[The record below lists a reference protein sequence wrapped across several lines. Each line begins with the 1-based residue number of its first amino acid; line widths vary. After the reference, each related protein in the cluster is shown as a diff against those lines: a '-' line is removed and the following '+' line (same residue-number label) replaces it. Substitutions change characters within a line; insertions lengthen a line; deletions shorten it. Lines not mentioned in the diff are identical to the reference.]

1 MTKKE
6 IKAFHDHYKI
16 TAIARRVP
24 KEKIVKV
31 AKALHDGGIR
41 LLEITF
47 DQASPSC
54 IEDTCD
60 SIRMVREEMGSRM
73 LVGAGTVLTIEQ
85 ARAAC
90 EAGAAFILAPST
102 DPDVIKVA
110 NALGMVTFPGA
121 MTPTEILTAYAAG
134 ADYVK
139 VFPADTLGLSYLKAI
154 MGPISH
160 VPLTAVGGVDEKNL
174 KDFLALG
181 VKGVGVGSNI
191 VKKSLIEKDDYAG
204 LTRLAK
210 AYTSQIE

>member
-1 MTKKE
+1 MTKQE
-6 IKAFHDHYKI
+6 AIAFHDHYKI
-16 TAIARRVP
+16 TAIARKVP

-31 AKALHDGGIR
+31 AKALYDGGIR

-47 DQASPSC
+47 DQASPTC
-54 IEDTCD
+54 VEDTCD
-60 SIRMVREEMGSRM
+60 SIRMVRDEMGTRM

-85 ARAAC
+85 ARAAR
-90 EAGAAFILAPST
+90 EAGASFILAPST

-121 MTPTEILTAYAAG
+121 LTPTEIVTAWQAG

-139 VFPADTLGLSYLKAI
+139 VFPADTLGLSYFKAI

-160 VPLTAVGGVDEKNL
+160 VNLTAVGGVDENNL

-181 VKGVGVGSNI
+181 IKGVGVGSNI
-191 VKKSLIEKDDYAG
+191 VKKSLIEKDNYAG
-204 LTRLAK
+204 LTELARK
-210 AYTSQIE
+210 YTSQL

>member
-1 MTKKE
+1 MTKQE
-6 IKAFHDHYKI
+6 AIAFHDHYKI
-16 TAIARRVP
+16 TAIARKVP

-31 AKALHDGGIR
+31 AKALYDGGIR

-47 DQASPSC
+47 DQASPTC
-54 IEDTCD
+54 VEDTCD
-60 SIRMVREEMGSRM
+60 SIRMVRDEMGTRM

-85 ARAAC
+85 ARAAR
-90 EAGAAFILAPST
+90 EAGASFILAPST

-121 MTPTEILTAYAAG
+121 LTPTEIVTAWQAG

-139 VFPADTLGLSYLKAI
+139 VFPADTLGLSYFKAI

-160 VPLTAVGGVDEKNL
+160 VNLTAVGGVDENNL

-181 VKGVGVGSNI
+181 IKGVGVGSNI
-191 VKKSLIEKDDYAG
+191 VKKSLIEKENYAG
-204 LTRLAK
+204 LTELARK
-210 AYTSQIE
+210 YTSQL

>member
-1 MTKKE
+1 MTKQE
-6 IKAFHDHYKI
+6 AIAFHDHYKI
-16 TAIARRVP
+16 TAIARKVP

-31 AKALHDGGIR
+31 AKALYDGGIR

-47 DQASPSC
+47 DQASPTC
-54 IEDTCD
+54 VEDTCD
-60 SIRMVREEMGSRM
+60 SIRMVRDEMGTRM

-85 ARAAC
+85 ARAAR
-90 EAGAAFILAPST
+90 EAGASFILAPST

-121 MTPTEILTAYAAG
+121 LTPTEIVTAWQAG

-139 VFPADTLGLSYLKAI
+139 VFPADTLGLSYFKAI

-160 VPLTAVGGVDEKNL
+160 VNLTAVGGVDENNL

-181 VKGVGVGSNI
+181 IKGVGVGSNI
-191 VKKSLIEKDDYAG
+191 VKKSLIEKDNYAG
-204 LTRLAK
+204 LTELARK
-210 AYTSQIE
+210 YTSQI